1 MRGQALWRLNNCFL
15 EDQGF
20 RDKIYQVIRSYRQE
34 TDNGEPT
41 ATVLFEAEKV
51 MIHSKIMSYTT

>member
-1 MRGQALWRLNNCFL
+1 MRGKALRRLNNCFL

-20 RDKIYQVIRSYRQE
+20 RDKIDQVIRSYCQE

-41 ATVLFEAEKV
+41 ATVLCEAEKV
-51 MIHSKIMSYTT
+51 MIHSKMSSAT